1 MIYVDTSVALAWILA
16 EDRRPPRSL
25 WNETV
30 VSSRLLQYEL
40 ACRLQAYGMTA
51 VREKQARE
59 ITSVLSFV
67 EMTVPVLERAM
78 KPFPE
83 PVRTLDALHL
93 ATFEFLLDHTADVS
107 LASYDSR
114 MVAVAEAMG
123 RAIYP
128 LR

>member
-1 MIYVDTSVALAWILA
+1 VIYVDTSVALAWILA
-16 EDRRPPRSL
+16 EDHRPPRSL
-25 WNETV
+25 WSESV

-40 ACRLQAYGMTA
+40 NCRLHAYGMTA
-51 VREKQARE
+51 VREKQALE

-67 EMTVPVLERAM
+67 ELTAPVLERAL

-93 ATFEFLLDHTADVS
+93 ATFEFLFEHATDVS
-107 LASYDSR
+107 LASYDRR

-123 RAIYP
+123 RRIHP
-128 LR
+128 LP